1 MSPIPQIETLTQL
14 NIDDFLRA
22 FGLEHLRYGRGIL
35 EALCRWL
42 AQRFAY
48 QIIVYDQITGTQGL
62 QAGGQWF
69 VKQFTRSLNA
79 TGQEYIPLSGLLLI
93 VSNHPGLA
101 DTLAL
106 FATIPRPDL
115 RVVARDR
122 PFLRA
127 LPHTAERLIYVPET
141 ASGRIAAIRRV
152 TEHLRGGGAILTF
165 PAGEIEPDPAVL
177 PGASES
183 LQRWSE
189 SILLFTRLV
198 PETQIVPAIVSGV
211 LYAQALR
218 HPLTRIR
225 RQQKDREWLGATL
238 QMLVQL
244 LSRSHWRTDLCV
256 AYGHPLIASGSETM
270 PAIRSEAADL
280 IAQSINTLPPK

>member
-1 MSPIPQIETLTQL
+1 MPPNAQIETLTQL

-22 FGLEHLRYGRGIL
+22 FGLEHLRYGRGVL
-35 EALCRWL
+35 ESLCRSL
-42 AQRFAY
+42 ARRFAY
-48 QIIVYDQITGTQGL
+48 RIMMYDHLTGTQGL

-69 VKQFTRSLNA
+69 VSQFTRSVNV
-79 TGQEYIPLSGLLLI
+79 TGQDYIPLSGPLLI

-101 DTLAL
+101 DALAL

-127 LPHTAERLIYVPET
+127 LPQTAKRMIYVPET

-152 TEHLRGGGAILTF
+152 TAQLRGGGAILTF
-165 PAGEIEPDPAVL
+165 PAGDIEPDPAVL
-177 PGASES
+177 PGALES
-183 LQRWSE
+183 LQSWSE

-198 PETQIVPAIVSGV
+198 PEIQIVPAIVSGV
-211 LYAQALR
+211 LYAPALR

-238 QMLVQL
+238 QILVQL
-244 LSRSHWRTDLCV
+244 LSRTHWRTDLHV
-256 AYGHPLIASGSETM
+256 AYGPPIAASNSETM
-270 PAIRSEAADL
+270 RAIREEAARL
-280 IAQSINTLPPK
+280 IAQSTTTLPAK